1 MLGENTDDKRIL
13 RIYPFAPLVN
23 VMACGL
29 TMTFQ
34 TRSWINCFINTLGV
48 PVRGTNLILH
58 GHPSSLNYDEQYMIA
73 RKLLGARKGYSS
85 LLSGRDGRPCLKV
98 MRETNL
104 GHKAVHNNA
113 SLLRDLE

>member
-1 MLGENTDDKRIL
+1 
-13 RIYPFAPLVN
+13 
-23 VMACGL
+23 
-29 TMTFQ
+29 
-34 TRSWINCFINTLGV
+34 
-48 PVRGTNLILH
+48 
-58 GHPSSLNYDEQYMIA
+58 MIA